1 MADPSEQAPLL
12 TPTKANGHKI
22 VIIDGHA
29 LAFRSYFA
37 IRELSNSKGEPTN
50 AVFGFLRSL
59 LRILQEEGE
68 FDATVVT
75 FDAPAKSFRHEQF
88 DGYKAG
94 RRETPEDL
102 PKQIRTIKQL
112 VELLGLYQIVR

>member
-1 MADPSEQAPLL
+1 MADVLAAKER
-12 TPTKANGHKI
+12 NGHKI

-37 IRELSNSKGEPTN
+37 IRELSNSKGETTN

-75 FDAPAKSFRHEQF
+75 FDAPAKTFRHEQYE
-88 DGYKAG
+88 GYKAG
-94 RRETPEDL
+94 RRDIPEDL
-102 PKQIRTIKQL
+102 PRQIRQIKGL
-112 VELLGLYQIVR
+112 VELMGLYQI